1 MPTTERSRAAAERDG
16 DPRKSRLAYHLRC
29 LAEEAADPELHSV
42 QRVAVVRE
50 REANSP

>member
-1 MPTTERSRAAAERDG
+1 VEEDAKLLA
-16 DPRKSRLAYHLRC
+16 SRLAYHLRC